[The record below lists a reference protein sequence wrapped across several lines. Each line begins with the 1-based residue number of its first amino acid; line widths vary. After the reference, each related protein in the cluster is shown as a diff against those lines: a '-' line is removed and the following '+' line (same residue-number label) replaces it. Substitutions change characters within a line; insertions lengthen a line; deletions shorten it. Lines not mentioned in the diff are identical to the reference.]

1 MAAAY
6 TEILIPSEIKYS
18 LRDTGSHD
26 ALQHVTNFAADHRV
40 VQTRARTAI
49 APTGTLEAKGKRTK
63 VPASLTPHGLLTP
76 AHMPMSHQTDQSK
89 ERDQTDQTD
98 QARPDRAD
106 RAGETRETDET
117 SHLA

>member
-49 APTGTLEAKGKRTK
+49 APTGTLEAKGKRK
-63 VPASLTPHGLLTP
+63 RGGAYRGAGS
-76 AHMPMSHQTDQSK
+76 A
-89 ERDQTDQTD
+89 
-98 QARPDRAD
+98 PDPS
-106 RAGETRETDET
+106 TRGHCLPEQ
-117 SHLA
+117 